1 MSEPKKILILNG
13 PNINLTGLRE
23 KAVYGAKTYDDLLA
37 LCHAEAEKLGV
48 EVRCVQSNHEGDL
61 IDALQKAY
69 FDGFCGAVF
78 NPGGYTH
85 TSVALHDAI
94 ASVPMPVIECHMS
107 NVHAREEF
115 RHKSVTAS
123 ACRGQIVGF
132 GFYGYVM
139 GMRALLEAYR
149 PNCRRIPELNGLRVL
164 LVFIVSWYHFWQQ
177 SWLTPSIGRYSLDY
191 LLRAGYMPVDGT
203 ILLSGFLLF
212 LPYAR
217 TMMLGER
224 VPDTKAFYQRRIMR
238 IVPSYYFL
246 TLLMLVAVA
255 IPYNLYGRTSEAVR
269 DVLMHLTFTQTFN
282 YATYIATPIGVA
294 SWTIAIEMQAYLI
307 FPLLAKGAMK
317 NPLGTLMSMAAVAF
331 AFRGWCLWRLDEYNM
346 VVNQLANFLDV
357 YAMGM
362 GASIL
367 YVRLTQLYPAES
379 RRKWLWQGAATLV
392 FCVSLYGMLRVIRAQ
407 AYTSGQ
413 AAMQAAQMMRRPLL
427 CLTIA
432 GLMLSLPFAVR
443 PLRFLLGNRVMGWLA
458 AISMNY
464 YLLHQNL
471 AVHLKRLHIPPSV
484 SNEPNRVGEQP
495 WQWQYMA
502 LCFGLSLLGAILI
515 TLLIEKPCAWALKKL
530 FTRKQKA

>member
-1 MSEPKKILILNG
+1 
-13 PNINLTGLRE
+13 
-23 KAVYGAKTYDDLLA
+23 
-37 LCHAEAEKLGV
+37 
-48 EVRCVQSNHEGDL
+48 
-61 IDALQKAY
+61 
-69 FDGFCGAVF
+69 
-78 NPGGYTH
+78 
-85 TSVALHDAI
+85 
-94 ASVPMPVIECHMS
+94 
-107 NVHAREEF
+107 
-115 RHKSVTAS
+115 
-123 ACRGQIVGF
+123 
-132 GFYGYVM
+132 
-139 GMRALLEAYR
+139 
-149 PNCRRIPELNGLRVL
+149 
-164 LVFIVSWYHFWQQ
+164 
-177 SWLTPSIGRYSLDY
+177 
-191 LLRAGYMPVDGT
+191 
-203 ILLSGFLLF
+203 
-212 LPYAR
+212 
-217 TMMLGER
+217 MLGER

-246 TLLMLVAVA
+246 TLLMLVVVA

-379 RRKWLWQGAATLV
+379 RKKWLWQSAATLV

-427 CLTIA
+427 
-432 GLMLSLPFAVR
+432 LSPADSRHTSPPLP
-443 PLRFLLGNRVMGWLA
+443 
-458 AISMNY
+458 
-464 YLLHQNL
+464 H
-471 AVHLKRLHIPPSV
+471 PPVWRSDSRTGCV
-484 SNEPNRVGEQP
+484 F
-495 WQWQYMA
+495 W
-502 LCFGLSLLGAILI
+502 SLLNLTYLSISPFGFLRQGSHLI
-515 TLLIEKPCAWALKKL
+515 DDPSH
-530 FTRKQKA
+530 

>member
-1 MSEPKKILILNG
+1 M
-13 PNINLTGLRE
+13 T
-23 KAVYGAKTYDDLLA
+23 
-37 LCHAEAEKLGV
+37 
-48 EVRCVQSNHEGDL
+48 
-61 IDALQKAY
+61 
-69 FDGFCGAVF
+69 
-78 NPGGYTH
+78 
-85 TSVALHDAI
+85 
-94 ASVPMPVIECHMS
+94 
-107 NVHAREEF
+107 
-115 RHKSVTAS
+115 
-123 ACRGQIVGF
+123 
-132 GFYGYVM
+132 
-139 GMRALLEAYR
+139 AYR

-392 FCVSLYGMLRVIRAQ
+392 FCVSFYGMLRVIRAQ
-407 AYTSGQ
+407 AYTAGQ
-413 AAMQAAQMMRRPLL
+413 PAMQAAQMMRRPLL
-427 CLTIA
+427 CLTIT

-443 PLRFLLGNRVMGWLA
+443 PLRFLMGNRVMGWLA

-495 WQWQYMA
+495 WQNQYMA

-530 FTRKQKA
+530 FTRKHKA